1 MCFSRLTILRKLKNC
16 RTPLSQDMNPV
27 LNTWLLRYMDTFEQA
42 SSPVPSL
49 VPSPIFMHTPQL
61 HYSGFPYRNLVFAP
75 AGISNG
81 ADGIHHPKK
90 MRVGAGDAFGTP
102 CPHKERVEQK
112 PFQNNRLDDSS
123 GWVKEVGVN
132 QRCSKTSLLCTV
144 FACCVAAF
152 PRSPKAPKCV
162 NMWRP
167 VIFQLYVT
175 LFLSPPHPG
184 FPPHTSNSSR
194 GH

>member
-1 MCFSRLTILRKLKNC
+1 
-16 RTPLSQDMNPV
+16 MNPV

-175 LFLSPPHPG
+175 LFLSPP
-184 FPPHTSNSSR
+184 TWLSSPY
-194 GH
+194 